1 MTQVESNREGKN
13 WQRSELL
20 NPERRSEKPDERL
33 QQTHNRTI
41 PEVAGQGCSIRQ
53 GQGIYS
59 DAFGGVPPSRDFMRG
74 IKVTIRSTFDS
85 A

>member
-59 DAFGGVPPSRDFMRG
+59 DAFGG
-74 IKVTIRSTFDS
+74 RSAEQGLYEGNQGNNTFHF
-85 A
+85 